1 MAKEFYVQ
9 IEARFTL
16 PIRVIAE
23 NEEDAVELAEDYAED
38 GGLFEYTPDSGSSLG
53 AEDDILDHGY
63 LEEIEVKSVLANTC
77 FSRTDWQ
84 NSGEITIKR
93 YEDE

>member
-1 MAKEFYVQ
+1 MAKEFYIQ

-23 NEEDAVELAEDYAED
+23 NEEEAVELAEDYAQE

-53 AEDDILDHGY
+53 AEDDILGHGF
-63 LEEIEVKSVLANTC
+63 LEEVDVKTVLANTC

-93 YEDE
+93 YED

>member
-1 MAKEFYVQ
+1 MAKEFYVE

-16 PIRVIAE
+16 LIRVMAE
-23 NEEDAVELAEDYAED
+23 NEEDAIELAEKYAEE
-38 GGLFEYTPDSGSSLG
+38 GAVYEYTPDSGSSLG
-53 AEDDILDHGY
+53 FEDDILGHGY
-63 LEEIEVKSVLANTC
+63 VEEIKVKSVLENTC

-93 YEDE
+93 YED